1 MKTPFE
7 ILIDNISF
15 EELLPETT
23 LSPITNKYVL
33 SMVNDFEDNHW
44 RYKKF
49 HQFIWNNISKDALTK
64 EERDSLID
72 SPDSILEKAASRL
85 RIIQYKNGDDE
96 TTGGEI
102 AEILLYGVMHS
113 YYKALPV
120 VPKIFYKQNKN
131 DYAKGADSVH
141 IVVEDN
147 DNFSL
152 WLGEAKFYKNIENS
166 NLDKIV
172 SSVHDTLSTNKIKK
186 ENSIITGLSE
196 FDKYDISESIK
207 CKIKELLNED
217 TSIDQIKPILHIP
230 IILLHECEITAS
242 SNEMSENY
250 KKQIIAKHK
259 ERANSY
265 FTKQIR
271 KCNKVANY
279 SKINFHIILFP
290 VPCKETVVDK
300 FIKRAKE
307 LRDEDE

>member
-1 MKTPFE
+1 MEIPFE
-7 ILIDNISF
+7 ILIDDNFLEDLI
-15 EELLPETT
+15 PTTT
-23 LSPITNKYVL
+23 LSPISNKSIL
-33 SMVNDFEDNHW
+33 SIVNDFEDNNW

-49 HQFIWNNISKDALTK
+49 NQFIWNNISQDALTK

-96 TTGGEI
+96 KTGGEI
-102 AEILLYGVMHS
+102 AEILLYGIMHS

-131 DYAKGADSVH
+131 DFAKGADSVH
-141 IVVEDN
+141 IVVEDD

-166 NLDKIV
+166 DLDKIV
-172 SSVHDTLSTNKIKK
+172 SSIHDTLSTDKIKK

-196 FDKYDISESIK
+196 FDKYDINETVK
-207 CKIKELLNED
+207 NKIKALLNED
-217 TSIDQIKPILHIP
+217 TSIDKIKPILHVP

-242 SNEMSENY
+242 SNEMSEDY
-250 KKQIIAKHK
+250 KEQIIAKHK
-259 ERANSY
+259 ERAKSY
-265 FTKQIR
+265 FAKQIE
-271 KCNKVANY
+271 KCKDVAKY
-279 SKINFHIILFP
+279 SEIKFHMILFP
-290 VPCKETVVDK
+290 VPSKETVVDK

-307 LRDEDE
+307 LRDE

>member
-7 ILIDNISF
+7 ILIGNTSL

-64 EERDSLID
+64 EERDSLIE

-85 RIIQYKNGDDE
+85 RIIQNKNGDDE
-96 TTGGEI
+96 KTGGEI
-102 AEILLYGVMHS
+102 AEILLYGIMHS
-113 YYKALPV
+113 YYKALPI

-131 DYAKGADSVH
+131 DFAKGSDSVH
-141 IVVEDN
+141 IVVEDD

-166 NLDKIV
+166 DLDKIV
-172 SSVHDTLSTNKIKK
+172 SSVHDTLSTDKIKK

-196 FDKYDISESIK
+196 FDKYDINETVK
-207 CKIKELLNED
+207 NKIKALLNED
-217 TSIDQIKPILHIP
+217 TSIDKIKPILHVP
-230 IILLHECEITAS
+230 IILLHECGITAS
-242 SNEMSENY
+242 SNEMSEDY
-250 KKQIIAKHK
+250 KEQIIAKHK
-259 ERANSY
+259 ERAESY
-265 FTKQIR
+265 FAKQIK
-271 KCNKVANY
+271 KCKDVAKY
-279 SKINFHIILFP
+279 SEIKFHMILFP
-290 VPCKETVVDK
+290 IPSKETVVEK

-307 LRDEDE
+307 LRDE

>member
-1 MKTPFE
+1 MEIPFE
-7 ILIDNISF
+7 ILIDDNFLEDLI
-15 EELLPETT
+15 PTT
-23 LSPITNKYVL
+23 TVSPISNKSIL
-33 SMVNDFEDNHW
+33 SIVNDFEDNNW

-49 HQFIWNNISKDALTK
+49 NQFIWNNISQDALTK

-96 TTGGEI
+96 KTGGEI
-102 AEILLYGVMHS
+102 AEILLYGIMHS

-131 DYAKGADSVH
+131 DFAKGADSVH
-141 IVVEDN
+141 IVVEDD

-166 NLDKIV
+166 DLDKIV
-172 SSVHDTLSTNKIKK
+172 SSVHDTLSTDKIKK

-196 FDKYDISESIK
+196 FDKYDINETVK
-207 CKIKELLNED
+207 NKIKALLNED
-217 TSIDQIKPILHIP
+217 TSIDKIKPILHVP

-242 SNEMSENY
+242 SNEMSEDY

-259 ERANSY
+259 ERAKSY
-265 FTKQIR
+265 FAKQIE
-271 KCNKVANY
+271 KCKDVAKY
-279 SKINFHIILFP
+279 SEIKFHMILFP
-290 VPCKETVVDK
+290 VPSKETVVDK

-307 LRDEDE
+307 LRDE